1 MLVLMHQDA
10 TPDQIRDVT
19 MKIGELGFRAHEI
32 PGAERVAIG
41 ITGNH
46 GAIAA
51 EVFTVLPGVERAI
64 PVSKR
69 PAR

>member
-10 TPDQIRDVT
+10 TPEQIRDVT
-19 MKIGELGFRAHEI
+19 MKIGELGFLAHEI

-46 GAIAA
+46 GAITR
-51 EVFTVLPGVERAI
+51 TVWLALVCRHWFRKPSA
-64 PVSKR
+64 SW
-69 PAR
+69 PA